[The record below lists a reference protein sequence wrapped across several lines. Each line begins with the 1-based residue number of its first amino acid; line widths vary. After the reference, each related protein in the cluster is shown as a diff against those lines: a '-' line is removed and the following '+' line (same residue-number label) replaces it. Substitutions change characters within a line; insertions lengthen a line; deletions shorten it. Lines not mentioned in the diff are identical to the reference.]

1 MFGQLKGWGW
11 GAFPGS
17 RRTALSLELL
27 SLSPVCEAAPNI
39 TLTQLC
45 TQMSSGQAL
54 LCLVGMDWQARQA
67 RLGALIKNLHGC
79 VCVRARVRDCVCV
92 SGRQGR
98 TVGS

>member
-1 MFGQLKGWGW
+1 
-11 GAFPGS
+11 
-17 RRTALSLELL
+17 
-27 SLSPVCEAAPNI
+27 
-39 TLTQLC
+39 
-45 TQMSSGQAL
+45 MSSGQAL